1 MKLSILILA
10 IMFTSMSS
18 FSQDQVVEEQ
28 NELAEKEHVET
39 SQASQNFAQRWWNA
53 SRNKVTRIYDEGKND
68 FYLTLYAYHDR
79 FTYTPEKL
87 KELNE
92 GAYGF
97 GFGRSILNEKGN
109 SEMLFA
115 MTHLDSHSD
124 LQVNVG
130 YAWVKN
136 FNFIGNSKLG
146 VGYAAGLVSR
156 SDFANR
162 IPIPFVLPMGT
173 IDLGNG
179 TVNLI
184 LIPKLNDG
192 INNGNVLFIFAK
204 FSWDRKKEVT
214 F

>member
-1 MKLSILILA
+1 MKFSILILA
-10 IMFTSMSS
+10 FFISS
-18 FSQDQVVEEQ
+18 LSVYSQD
-28 NELAEKEHVET
+28 HVEGPQSET
-39 SQASQNFAQRWWNA
+39 NFAERWWNA
-53 SRNKVTRIYDEGKND
+53 SKNKVTRIYDEGKND

-87 KELNE
+87 EELNE

-109 SEMLFA
+109 TEMLFA

-124 LQVNVG
+124 VQVNVG

-136 FNFIGNSKLG
+136 FNFIGSSKLG

-162 IPIPFVLPMGT
+162 IPIPFALPLGT
-173 IDLGNG
+173 IDFGNG
-179 TVNLI
+179 SVNMI

-204 FSWDRKKEVT
+204 FSWDQKKRT
-214 F
+214 L